1 MSTPRALRPTIAMRP
16 AFRLLCCVLGVFTF
30 AAYGVAA
37 GKVAIDFND
46 YHGYTGTVK
55 YLKDVAAAYP
65 ETTELVPIGQSTMG
79 RPIYVLI
86 ITNRKTGTT
95 IDRHVT
101 LRHPREEGVANV
113 TPAKADQGKPGQW
126 IDGGIHGNEYTGTE
140 VCLYIID
147 RLVSGYGTD
156 QDTTRL
162 IDARAFYICPI
173 VNPDGV
179 FNSVERG
186 LPQRQNS
193 MLRDDDGDGKV
204 NEDGPDD
211 LNGDGFITQFRQ
223 KDPQGEYVIDDADPR
238 LMVRL
243 GPNEKTT
250 KDRYRVMM
258 EDKDND
264 GDKKRGEDGETGFD
278 VNRNFPEGWWNEEGF
293 AGGTGDY
300 PTSSPEAQALAEFF
314 TTHRNILMVQN
325 FHTSGGFTYRP
336 PGTAADPAMHSRDVA
351 VYDLVL
357 GRKYLETIGEKVPDA
372 WLKPEALDQFR
383 AELAK
388 TSKNKYAAARGYEM
402 PRGWIMGYN
411 EDRDRRYGYGMVID
425 WLYQQYG
432 AFAVTTELW
441 NPDKDIPGFPS
452 FEGPTARVDRERA
465 LLKYQDEKYGG
476 KLFVA
481 WKKFNHPDLGEGEI
495 GGWIPKYRGNALP
508 GAPLLGVCEK
518 HWQFEKFRA
527 GLLPELAVT
536 DAKAKVIYEAA
547 SASQASAAERA
558 GGVAL
563 KKGPAI
569 GPYKV
574 IEVTAVI
581 ENKGGLAT
589 QTARGA
595 TSRGNHDDVAWLLG
609 DRDKITYLQGTPWQR
624 LGVVDGTL
632 PIPGFTGRG
641 GPRGAEAPPEGPPP
655 EIMAR
660 MRRPGMAGPTQVRQT
675 GTKREVTWLV
685 AVEGDVPLRV
695 AVVSQK
701 GGTVVKDVKVR

>member
-1 MSTPRALRPTIAMRP
+1 MYGPDPKKAPTRV
-16 AFRLLCCVLGVFTF
+16 LLCVLGILALASS
-30 AAYGVAA
+30 AAAA
-37 GKVAIDFND
+37 RKVAIDFND

-55 YLKDVAAAYP
+55 YLKDVAAAHP
-65 ETTELVPIGQSTMG
+65 AISELFPIGQSTMG
-79 RPIYVLI
+79 RPIYVLV
-86 ITNRKTGTT
+86 ITNLKTGTT
-95 IDRHVT
+95 IDRHIA
-101 LRHPREEGVANV
+101 LRHPREEGIQNV
-113 TPAKADQGKPGQW
+113 TPPKAYEGKPGQW
-126 IDGGIHGNEYTGTE
+126 IDGGMHGNEYTGTE

-147 RLVSGYGTD
+147 QLVSGYDTD
-156 QDTTRL
+156 KEITRL
-162 IDARAFYICPI
+162 IDTRTFYICPV

-186 LPQRQNS
+186 LAQRQNS

-211 LNGDGFITQFRQ
+211 LDGDGFITQFRM
-223 KDPQGEYVIDDADPR
+223 KNPQGEYVIDDADPR

-243 GPNEKTT
+243 GAAETTT
-250 KDRYRVMM
+250 KDRYGVTM

-293 AGGTGDY
+293 AGGTGNY
-300 PTSSPEAQALAEFF
+300 PTSSPEALALAEFF

-336 PGTAADPAMHSRDVA
+336 PGTAADPAMHPRDVA
-351 VYDLVL
+351 VYDLIL

-383 AELAK
+383 EELRKA
-388 TSKNKYAAARGYEM
+388 SKNKYAAARGYEM

-441 NPDKDIPGFPS
+441 NPDKDIPGFPA
-452 FEGPTARVDRERA
+452 FEGPAARLERERA
-465 LLKYQDEKYGG
+465 LLKYQDEKYAG

-481 WKKFNHPDLGEGEI
+481 WKKFNHPELGEGEV
-495 GGWIPKYRGNALP
+495 GGWIPRYRSNALP

-518 HWQFEKFRA
+518 HWQFEKYRA
-527 GLLPELAVT
+527 GLLPELTIT
-536 DAKAKVIYEAA
+536 DAWAKVVYEAA
-547 SASQASAAERA
+547 SANQAVAAERA

-563 KKGPAI
+563 KKGRAI

-574 IEVTAVI
+574 LEVTAVI

-595 TSRGNHDDVAWLLG
+595 TQRGNRDDAVWLLG
-609 DRDKITYLQGTPWQR
+609 DRDRITYLQGTAWQR
-624 LGVVDGTL
+624 LGVIDGTM
-632 PIPGFTGRG
+632 PIPGVAGRG
-641 GPRGAEAPPEGPPP
+641 APRESEAPPEGPPP
-655 EIMAR
+655 DILMR
-660 MRRPGMAGPTQVRQT
+660 TRRPGMPGPTQVRQT
-675 GTKREVTWLV
+675 GPRREVTWLV
-685 AVEGDVPLRV
+685 AVEGDAPLKV